1 MGGMR
6 TAQARQIRQLRLQH
20 MGKAVGMPVGNPA
33 APQAVPLPQAV
44 PPPQAVSSLLQG
56 MCPTMLLQLHA
67 ALPLPHVALL
77 HPDTALLHPDAALLQ
92 TVAVQ
97 LEPQSN
103 VSLPWQICYA
113 PVHLHLLRVQLRL
126 YLQPSLSHDLLHLST
141 R

>member
-33 APQAVPLPQAV
+33 APQAVPLPQAVPPPQAVPLPQAV

-103 VSLPWQICYA
+103 VSLPWQICY
-113 PVHLHLLRVQLRL
+113 
-126 YLQPSLSHDLLHLST
+126 
-141 R
+141 